1 MEKLN
6 QEKKSIN
13 VGFENRVIAERVI
26 AIVNTNSAPIK
37 RMIKIAK
44 EGNLLV
50 DATSGKPTRSAIVMD
65 SRHVILSSIS
75 PRKISGRMEKE

>member
-1 MEKLN
+1 M
-6 QEKKSIN
+6 N
-13 VGFENRVIAERVI
+13 VGFENRVITERVI

-44 EGNLLV
+44 ERNLLV

-75 PRKISGRMEKE
+75 PRKMSGRMEKE